1 MAHNNRAAV
10 LGTGQTK
17 YVAKRHD
24 VTMAGMCREAMD
36 AALADA
42 GVSIDEIERTAR
54 EGLLMPPKSTFF
66 TPKLKTGAVL
76 RPLGVPLEDR
86 HRSGREH
93 DEGGA
98 GRGVLGAL
106 LVGEVGG
113 MG

>member
-42 GVSIDEIERTAR
+42 GVSIDEIDAIVAEAV
-54 EGLLMPPKSTFF
+54 SA
-66 TPKLKTGAVL
+66 TGASGMKDMGKVM
-76 RPLGVPLEDR
+76 GVVKPKIGEQA
-86 HRSGREH
+86 
-93 DEGGA
+93 EGGRVAAAVKKALA
-98 GRGVLGAL
+98 G
-106 LVGEVGG
+106 
-113 MG
+113 